1 MRGFSG
7 FLIVLGLLGNIA
19 GSVARA
25 QTGVAVVNMERVFE
39 GCDRAKEQAARSAT
53 DGRAADAELESRQ
66 AVLRKQVAEIERIK
80 SDAGTASPEKKKEL
94 EARIGSARKLDQ
106 EIVDFRNARRKDLE
120 DRALKARQAILA
132 EIREVVD
139 RVAKARGC
147 DVVLDSSAS
156 VPGGL
161 PVVVSA
167 SARSDLSSEVLGVL
181 NRTPSSGGTKEGGG
195 STP

>member
-1 MRGFSG
+1 MRGFFG
-7 FLIVLGLLGNIA
+7 FLIFLGLLVGA
-19 GSVARA
+19 TGSVAKA
-25 QTGVAVVNMERVFE
+25 QAGLAVVNMERVFE
-39 GCDRAKEQAARSAT
+39 GCDRAKEQAARSAA
-53 DGRAADAELESRQ
+53 DSKAADEELESRQ
-66 AVLRKQVAEIERIK
+66 TVLRKQVAEIERIK
-80 SDAGTASPEKKKEL
+80 SDAASTSPEKKKEL

-106 EIVDFRNARRKDLE
+106 EIADFRNTRRKDLE

-147 DVVLDSSAS
+147 DIVIDSSAS

-167 SARSDLSSEVLGVL
+167 SAGSDLSSEVLEVL
-181 NRTPSSGGTKEGGG
+181 NHAPSAGSGKSGGRT
-195 STP
+195 TP

>member
-7 FLIVLGLLGNIA
+7 FLIFLGLLVSTA
-19 GSVARA
+19 GSMAKA
-25 QTGVAVVNMERVFE
+25 QAGVAVVNMERVFE
-39 GCDRAKEQAARSAT
+39 GCDRAKEQAARSAA
-53 DGRAADAELESRQ
+53 DSKAADEELESRQ
-66 AVLRKQVAEIERIK
+66 TVLRKQVAEIERIK
-80 SDAGTASPEKKKEL
+80 SDAASTSPEKKKEL

-106 EIVDFRNARRKDLE
+106 EIADFRNTRRKDLE

-147 DVVLDSSAS
+147 DIVIDSSVS

-167 SARSDLSSEVLGVL
+167 SAGSDLSSEVLEML
-181 NRTPSSGGTKEGGG
+181 NRTPSSGSGKAGGR
-195 STP
+195 TAP

>member
-1 MRGFSG
+1 M
-7 FLIVLGLLGNIA
+7 LPPVC
-19 GSVARA
+19 GS
-25 QTGVAVVNMERVFE
+25 QTP
-39 GCDRAKEQAARSAT
+39 
-53 DGRAADAELESRQ
+53 
-66 AVLRKQVAEIERIK
+66 VLRKQVAEIERIK

>member
-7 FLIVLGLLGNIA
+7 FLIFLGLLVSTA
-19 GSVARA
+19 GSMAKA
-25 QTGVAVVNMERVFE
+25 QAGVAVVNMERVFE
-39 GCDRAKEQAARSAT
+39 GCDRAKEQAARSAA
-53 DGRAADAELESRQ
+53 DSKAADEELESRQ
-66 AVLRKQVAEIERIK
+66 TVLRKQVAEIERIK
-80 SDAGTASPEKKKEL
+80 SDAASTSPEKKKEL

-106 EIVDFRNARRKDLE
+106 EIADFRNTRRKDLE

-147 DVVLDSSAS
+147 DIVIDSSVS

-167 SARSDLSSEVLGVL
+167 SAGSDLSSEVLEML
-181 NRTPSSGGTKEGGG
+181 NRAPSSGSGKAGGR
-195 STP
+195 TAP

>member
-1 MRGFSG
+1 MSVDLAKVSPSDLDTAREIMHRR
-7 FLIVLGLLGNIA
+7 LIDSQEFHSCLN
-19 GSVARA
+19 
-25 QTGVAVVNMERVFE
+25 
-39 GCDRAKEQAARSAT
+39 CDHWRPNGDSK
-53 DGRAADAELESRQ
+53 AADEELESRQ
-66 AVLRKQVAEIERIK
+66 TVLRKQVAEIERIK
-80 SDAGTASPEKKKEL
+80 SDAASTSPEKKKEL

-106 EIVDFRNARRKDLE
+106 EIADFRNTRRKDLE

-147 DVVLDSSAS
+147 DIVIDSSAS

-167 SARSDLSSEVLGVL
+167 SAGSDLSSEVLEML
-181 NRTPSSGGTKEGGG
+181 NRAPSSGSGKAGGR
-195 STP
+195 TAP